1 MRMKKTRTT
10 LQYKNEDKTRYNS
23 KTRTTRT
30 PEKKPEAEK
39 QPEAIVEV
47 ICLLIIKLVVCHCQ
61 LYLRRIQVHNHRVRF
76 MVFNITFNNISVI
89 SWLSE
94 KTIDLSQ
101 VTDKLYSVKHHKPTN
116 LICFIL
122 GPTVNFVLEEP
133 DFYIAYAT
141 ASITSDSSNSSNSSF
156 LDTLMRHLRSK
167 YEK

>member
-89 SWLSE
+89 S
-94 KTIDLSQ
+94 
-101 VTDKLYSVKHHKPTN
+101 
-116 LICFIL
+116 
-122 GPTVNFVLEEP
+122 
-133 DFYIAYAT
+133 
-141 ASITSDSSNSSNSSF
+141 
-156 LDTLMRHLRSK
+156 
-167 YEK
+167 